1 MIDIDDEIIIASEV
15 DVVYEYEVFGRSRA
29 GAYIYCEPFTGR
41 GVIVK
46 YGFN

>member
-29 GAYIYCEPFTGR
+29 GAYIYTANR
-41 GVIVK
+41 SQVAVLS
-46 YGFN
+46 